1 MATAI
6 QVVLQRDVDN
16 LGDSGDV
23 VKVRTGFARNFL
35 IPRGMAVVAT
45 KANIARVADIKKAAK
60 VRAAKELEEAREVAG
75 KLENV
80 AVKLER
86 AVGDENKMYGSV
98 TSKDIE
104 EAFAA
109 AGLPEGVFQFLHL
122 DHGQV
127 GRVIADARVAHVAF
141 TGSVPGGLAVQRA
154 AREGVT

>member
-6 QVVLQRDVDN
+6 QVVLQLDVDN
-16 LGDSGDV
+16 LGHSGDV

-35 IPRGMAVVAT
+35 IPRGMAVVAS
-45 KANIARVADIKKAAK
+45 KANIARVDDIKKAAK

-86 AVGDENKMYGSV
+86 AVGEENKMYGSV

-109 AGLPEGVFQFLHL
+109 VGFQFDRKDIELVEPIKTLGLHDVPL
-122 DHGQV
+122 KLHREV
-127 GRVIADARVAHVAF
+127 RVTLKVEVIKK
-141 TGSVPGGLAVQRA
+141 SS
-154 AREGVT
+154 

>member
-109 AGLPEGVFQFLHL
+109 AGFQFDRKDIELADPIKTLGLHDVPL
-122 DHGQV
+122 KLHRDV
-127 GRVIADARVAHVAF
+127 RVTLKVEVIKK
-141 TGSVPGGLAVQRA
+141 SS
-154 AREGVT
+154 